1 MLDALQLATMQFL
14 RQLRQE
20 ITVASYDLRLL
31 AAAGALGI
39 EPVPL

>member
-1 MLDALQLATMQFL
+1 MRDALQLATMQFL
-14 RQLRQE
+14 RQLGQK
-20 ITVASYDLRLL
+20 ITVASSDLRSL